1 MALCTKS
8 VKALANRYWLC
19 LSPIGLDSFSNQIPR
34 PILNARP
41 FSYLTDRPSDLRSM
55 LIRSIIMDQVF
66 LSITRLYIKRW
77 LTVPIVFIKR
87 YP

>member
-19 LSPIGLDSFSNQIPR
+19 RSPIGLDSFSNQIPR
-34 PILNARP
+34 PTLNARP
-41 FSYLTDRPSDLRSM
+41 FLYLTDRPSDLRSM

-77 LTVPIVFIKR
+77 PTVPIVFIKR
-87 YP
+87 